1 MKIFSKEENKE
12 EEQQYYYILNELK
25 KNKIDIR
32 RGDWTEFNWSNG
44 ICKERESPKIY
55 CIETELKTD
64 GSFLQRSVLK
74 YEKNFDD
81 IIVGWRIDSKW
92 RDGTN
97 GEWESE
103 NNPLLKHNVNFT
115 FTSQRFRG
123 ERFGVLIYLM
133 KFPE

>member
-1 MKIFSKEENKE
+1 MNEFENTE
-12 EEQQYYYILNELK
+12 LTIACNNCSAYIG
-25 KNKIDIR
+25 NKCTK
-32 RGDWTEFNWSNG
+32 GFY
-44 ICKERESPKIY
+44 SPKIY

-123 ERFGVLIYLM
+123 ERFGIQIYLM